1 MPEIYIPDNLFGG
14 STMPIVTDAMIIA
27 AGQNLKRGAVLGQI
41 TATGKGKLVNSANA
55 GATADGSETI
65 YAILAEDVNAT
76 TVDKTVVVYLTGEF
90 NENALTFGGTDTS
103 TMYKA
108 AARKVGIFFKSV
120 VKGGQ

>member
-1 MPEIYIPDNLFGG
+1 MPETYIPDSLFGG
-14 STMPIVTDAMIIA
+14 SAMPIVADSMIIA

-41 TATGKGKLVNSANA
+41 TASGKGKLVNSANT
-55 GATADGSETI
+55 GAAADGSETI

-76 TVDKTVVVYLTGEF
+76 TDKTAAVYLTGEF
-90 NENALTFGGTDTS
+90 NENALTFGGADTS
-103 TMYKA
+103 TTHKT